1 MLMSSPRAAQASRAT
16 TNSARPTPNT
26 RNVRRRTTPVT
37 RRAPSAATTTP
48 STRPVARAGTVT
60 SGICTASELRLSTNT
75 ASSPDSL
82 PMPNASIAT
91 SPSSAVAT
99 PNPTR
104 RRAALRS
111 ATRSP
116 EAGEG

>member
-1 MLMSSPRAAQASRAT
+1 
-16 TNSARPTPNT
+16 
-26 RNVRRRTTPVT
+26 
-37 RRAPSAATTTP
+37 
-48 STRPVARAGTVT
+48 VARAGTVT

-111 ATRSP
+111 ATRS
-116 EAGEG
+116 ASREGASGSVSVVGITTPSSR